1 MSPRA
6 VRFAVIGVCV
16 LGIAGMIV
24 GSIRD
29 SNGMAVTFGLATAV
43 AVLFLIVLTA
53 VVGPDAFRRRGTDES
68 PPPARADDAV
78 AADVE
83 ARIEALAAEGTD
95 ETALRKLVAR
105 AVELG
110 RSER

>member
-1 MSPRA
+1 MSPRT

-16 LGIAGMIV
+16 VGIAGMIV

-53 VVGPDAFRRRGTDES
+53 VVGPDAFRRGADDS
-68 PPPARADDAV
+68 APPARADDAV